1 MRTLNTQRKYSPEVE
16 SGDWKQ
22 ELNERLAAH
31 RNRRGH
37 GNAKTIAE
45 QSLLPGIEIEPTE
58 TARRIA
64 DKVAARYANAPSYSE
79 LLAGEARAAARAAE
93 RAVDAAQEA
102 AAAAQAFLQGLDLG
116 QEEPI
121 APARTRS
128 TDKHSADARK
138 TRTHAEIPY
147 LPLNP
152 PVGPLTVRSLPEPPV
167 APSRISLN
175 ITEETESFYAS
186 HDPLADATVDAAEP
200 IPANLIQFPR
210 QIIATRR
217 AQPGPE
223 YTSSALTNAAYS
235 SQSAVLDSEPE
246 LRIFEVDESH
256 ATQTSDSTSDSYA
269 PTYVEPIPATDY
281 PATAY
286 VEQAPR
292 RNPFAEPVQAE
303 AVAAQA
309 APTLFP
315 APLPQRSMAILMD
328 LCIVGFAF
336 LCFYAVAGLC
346 TTHLPG
352 GKFGI
357 GLASVL
363 FVAIELLYHGLFLSF
378 AEATPG
384 MMYAQV
390 GLCTFDDENLTR
402 SQRQRRILVTVLAAM
417 PLGLGLLWAL
427 FDEDRLGWQDRMSR
441 SYQRSYAEY

>member
-1 MRTLNTQRKYSPEVE
+1 MRTLSTQRKYLPEVE

-31 RNRRGH
+31 RTRRGH
-37 GNAKTIAE
+37 GSVQLAVE
-45 QSLLPGIEIEPTE
+45 QSLLPGLEIEPSE

-79 LLAGEARAAARAAE
+79 LLAGEARAAARAAD
-93 RAVDAAQEA
+93 RAVSAAQEA

-116 QEEPI
+116 PEEQI

-128 TDKHSADARK
+128 TDKHSADVRKARP
-138 TRTHAEIPY
+138 RTEIPY

-152 PVGPLTVRSLPEPPV
+152 SIGPLTVRALPEPPV
-167 APSRISLN
+167 APSRMSLN
-175 ITEETESFYAS
+175 ITEETESFHTS
-186 HDPLADATVDAAEP
+186 DPFVEATVDAAEP
-200 IPANLIQFPR
+200 IPANLIEFPR
-210 QIIATRR
+210 QIVATRR

-235 SQSAVLDSEPE
+235 SQSQSTVLDKEQE
-246 LRIFEVDESH
+246 LRIFEVDENH
-256 ATQTSDSTSDSYA
+256 AAESFVPA
-269 PTYVEPIPATDY
+269 YVEPLPAADY
-281 PATAY
+281 PATVY
-286 VEQAPR
+286 VDQSPSRAQYD
-292 RNPFAEPVQAE
+292 PFADPLPAK
-303 AVAAQA
+303 AVSAQTTA
-309 APTLFP
+309 TLFP
-315 APLPQRSMAILMD
+315 APLPQRSMAILLD
-328 LCIVGFAF
+328 LCVVGFAF
-336 LCFYAVAGLC
+336 LSFYAVAGLC

-352 GKFGI
+352 GKFGL
-357 GLASVL
+357 GLAGVL
-363 FVAIELLYHGLFLSF
+363 FTAIALLYHGLFLTF

-390 GLCTFDDENLTR
+390 GLCSFDDENLTR
-402 SQRQRRILVTVLAAM
+402 SQRQRRILATVMAAI